1 MSEIKVPD
9 LGESI
14 SEGTIYK
21 WLVKEG
27 DTVGQGDVLAE
38 LETDKVNL
46 EISAE
51 EDGVISSILR
61 QAGENV
67 AVGEAIGI
75 IGSADGAAVAGGGKP
90 EAASA
95 ATGSSA
101 PDGGKPEAASAATGS
116 SASDGG
122 KPEAAIAPAASEGV
136 AAGSAALASP
146 GARKLARERGID
158 LGEVSARDP
167 IGRIG
172 QADVNGHGAAVP
184 EAAAPA
190 APAAAAR
197 PEPVKPPAP
206 AGKAPHAE
214 DGKATERKRMSRRRL
229 TIASRLVEAQQTAAM
244 LTTFNEVDM
253 TAILDI
259 RKRRKD
265 AFKEKHEVGLGF
277 MSFFTKAVIG
287 ALKAYPLLNAEIDGE
302 DLLLKKYYDIG
313 IAVAAKEGLVVPVV
327 RDADRLSFPEIER
340 KIGELASKARA
351 NTLSLP
357 ELQGGTFTITNGG
370 VFGSLLSTPIL
381 NTPQVGILGMHKI
394 QLRPIALDEERTANR
409 PMMYVAL
416 SYDHRIVDGSEAVG
430 FLVKVKE
437 LLEDPEALL
446 LEG

>member
-1 MSEIKVPD
+1 MSEILVPD

-51 EDGVISSILR
+51 VEGVISSILR

-75 IGSADGAAVAGGGKP
+75 IGAASGSKPQAAESKAP
-90 EAASA
+90 EAALAS
-95 ATGSSA
+95 GS
-101 PDGGKPEAASAATGS
+101 
-116 SASDGG
+116 
-122 KPEAAIAPAASEGV
+122 PAAAAPVAV
-136 AAGSAALASP
+136 AAPEVPAAGGESPAALASP

-158 LGEVSARDP
+158 LGDVSARDP

-172 QADVNGHGAAVP
+172 QADVSGHGAAAP
-184 EAAAPA
+184 QAAAPVAPAPQGKPEPAKPAASKA
-190 APAAAAR
+190 AP
-197 PEPVKPPAP
+197 
-206 AGKAPHAE
+206 E
-214 DGKATERKRMSRRRL
+214 DGKNVERKRMSRRRL

-287 ALKAYPLLNAEIDGE
+287 ALKTYPLLNAEIDGE
-302 DLLLKKYYDIG
+302 DLVVKKFYDIG

-340 KIGELASKARA
+340 QIGELASKARA
-351 NTLSLP
+351 NTLSLS

-394 QLRPIALDEERTANR
+394 QLRPIALDEERTVNR
-409 PMMYVAL
+409 PMMYIAL
-416 SYDHRIVDGSEAVG
+416 SYDHRIVDGSEAVS

>member
-1 MSEIKVPD
+1 MSEILVPD

-51 EDGVISSILR
+51 VEGVISSILR

-75 IGSADGAAVAGGGKP
+75 IGAASGSKPQAAESKAPEAAPASGSAAAAPVAVAVAAPEVAVAGGESP
-90 EAASA
+90 
-95 ATGSSA
+95 
-101 PDGGKPEAASAATGS
+101 
-116 SASDGG
+116 
-122 KPEAAIAPAASEGV
+122 
-136 AAGSAALASP
+136 AALASP

-158 LGEVSARDP
+158 LGDVSARDP

-172 QADVNGHGAAVP
+172 QADVSGHGAAAP
-184 EAAAPA
+184 QAAAPVAPAPQGKPEKALPAASKA
-190 APAAAAR
+190 AP
-197 PEPVKPPAP
+197 
-206 AGKAPHAE
+206 E
-214 DGKATERKRMSRRRL
+214 DGKNVERKRMSRRRL

-287 ALKAYPLLNAEIDGE
+287 ALKTYPLLNAEIDGE
-302 DLLLKKYYDIG
+302 DLVVKKFYDIG

-340 KIGELASKARA
+340 QIGELASKARA
-351 NTLSLP
+351 NTLSLS

-394 QLRPIALDEERTANR
+394 QLRPIALDEERTVNR
-409 PMMYVAL
+409 PMMYIAL
-416 SYDHRIVDGSEAVG
+416 SYDHRIVDGSEAVS

>member
-1 MSEIKVPD
+1 MSEILVPD

-51 EDGVISSILR
+51 VEGVISSILR

-75 IGSADGAAVAGGGKP
+75 IGAASGSKPQAAESKAP
-90 EAASA
+90 EAAPASGSA
-95 ATGSSA
+95 AAA
-101 PDGGKPEAASAATGS
+101 PVAAPEAPA
-116 SASDGG
+116 GG
-122 KPEAAIAPAASEGV
+122 DSHT
-136 AAGSAALASP
+136 ALASP

-172 QADVNGHGAAVP
+172 QADVSGHGAAP
-184 EAAAPA
+184 QAAAPV
-190 APAAAAR
+190 APAAQVK
-197 PEPVKPPAP
+197 PEPAKPAASKAAP
-206 AGKAPHAE
+206 E
-214 DGKATERKRMSRRRL
+214 DGKNVERKRMSRRRL

-287 ALKAYPLLNAEIDGE
+287 ALKTYPLLNAEIDGE
-302 DLLLKKYYDIG
+302 DLVVKKFYDIG

-340 KIGELASKARA
+340 QIGELASKARA
-351 NTLSLP
+351 NTLSLS

-394 QLRPIALDEERTANR
+394 QLRPIALDEERTVNR
-409 PMMYVAL
+409 PMMYIAL
-416 SYDHRIVDGSEAVG
+416 SYDHRIVDGSEAVS

>member
-1 MSEIKVPD
+1 MSEILVPD

-51 EDGVISSILR
+51 VEGVISSILR

-75 IGSADGAAVAGGGKP
+75 IGAASGSTPRTAESIAPEAAPASGSAAAAPVAAPEVAVAGGESP
-90 EAASA
+90 
-95 ATGSSA
+95 
-101 PDGGKPEAASAATGS
+101 
-116 SASDGG
+116 
-122 KPEAAIAPAASEGV
+122 
-136 AAGSAALASP
+136 AALASP

-158 LGEVSARDP
+158 LGDVSARDP

-172 QADVNGHGAAVP
+172 QADVSGHGAAAP
-184 EAAAPA
+184 QAAAPV
-190 APAAAAR
+190 APAAQAK
-197 PEPVKPPAP
+197 PEPAKPAASKAAP
-206 AGKAPHAE
+206 E
-214 DGKATERKRMSRRRL
+214 DGKNVERKRMSRRRL

-287 ALKAYPLLNAEIDGE
+287 ALKTYPLLNAEIDGE
-302 DLLLKKYYDIG
+302 DLVVKKFYDIG

-340 KIGELASKARA
+340 QIGELASKARA
-351 NTLSLP
+351 NTLSLS

-394 QLRPIALDEERTANR
+394 QLRPIALDEERTVNR
-409 PMMYVAL
+409 PMMYIAL
-416 SYDHRIVDGSEAVG
+416 SYDHRIVDGSEAVS

>member
-75 IGSADGAAVAGGGKP
+75 IGSGASVGASQPQAAAAAVEGAASGSAQAEP
-90 EAASA
+90 AASV
-95 ATGSSA
+95 
-101 PDGGKPEAASAATGS
+101 SAA
-116 SASDGG
+116 
-122 KPEAAIAPAASEGV
+122 APAAAPEGPV
-136 AAGSAALASP
+136 AAGDSSAALASP

-172 QADVNGHGAAVP
+172 QADVKEHGA
-184 EAAAPA
+184 A
-190 APAAAAR
+190 APAAAA
-197 PEPVKPPAP
+197 PTAPAP
-206 AGKAPHAE
+206 QGKPELAKPAAGKAQLPE
-214 DGKATERKRMSRRRL
+214 DGKSVERKRMSRRRL

-265 AFKEKHEVGLGF
+265 DFKEKHEVGLGF

-287 ALKAYPLLNAEIDGE
+287 ALKAYPMLNAEIDGE
-302 DLLLKKYYDIG
+302 DLVLKKFYDIG

-327 RDADRLSFPEIER
+327 RDADRLSFPQIER
-340 KIGELASKARA
+340 QIGELASKARS
-351 NTLSLP
+351 NTLSLS

-394 QLRPIALDEERTANR
+394 QLRPIALDEERMANR
-409 PMMYVAL
+409 PMMYIAL
-416 SYDHRIVDGSEAVG
+416 SYDHRIVDGSEAVS
-430 FLVKVKE
+430 FLVKIKE
-437 LLEDPEALL
+437 LLEDPESLL

>member
-75 IGSADGAAVAGGGKP
+75 IGSGAAVGGGQP
-90 EAASA
+90 EVTAAAVSAADSAAAKAEPAASVA
-95 ATGSSA
+95 AA
-101 PDGGKPEAASAATGS
+101 
-116 SASDGG
+116 
-122 KPEAAIAPAASEGV
+122 APAAAPEVPV
-136 AAGSAALASP
+136 AAGDSTAALASP

-172 QADVNGHGAAVP
+172 QADVKDHGG
-184 EAAAPA
+184 AAPA
-190 APAAAAR
+190 SAAPTVSAPAAQAK
-197 PEPVKPPAP
+197 PESAKPA
-206 AGKAPHAE
+206 AGKAQQPE
-214 DGKATERKRMSRRRL
+214 DGKSVERKRMSRRRL

-287 ALKAYPLLNAEIDGE
+287 ALKAYPMLNAEIDGE
-302 DLLLKKYYDIG
+302 DLVLKKFYDIG

-327 RDADRLSFPEIER
+327 RDADRLSFPQIER
-340 KIGELASKARA
+340 QIGELASKARS
-351 NTLSLP
+351 NTLSLS

-409 PMMYVAL
+409 PMMYIAL
-416 SYDHRIVDGSEAVG
+416 SYDHRIVDGSEAVS
-430 FLVKVKE
+430 FLVKIKE
-437 LLEDPEALL
+437 LLEDPESLL

>member
-1 MSEIKVPD
+1 MSEILVPD

-51 EDGVISSILR
+51 VEGVISSILR

-75 IGSADGAAVAGGGKP
+75 IGAASGSTPQAAESKAPEAAPASGSAAAAPVAAPEVAVAGGESP
-90 EAASA
+90 
-95 ATGSSA
+95 
-101 PDGGKPEAASAATGS
+101 
-116 SASDGG
+116 
-122 KPEAAIAPAASEGV
+122 
-136 AAGSAALASP
+136 AALASP

-158 LGEVSARDP
+158 LGDVSARDP

-172 QADVNGHGAAVP
+172 QADVSGHGAAAP
-184 EAAAPA
+184 QAAAPV
-190 APAAAAR
+190 APAAQAK
-197 PEPVKPPAP
+197 PEPAKPAASKAAP
-206 AGKAPHAE
+206 D
-214 DGKATERKRMSRRRL
+214 DGKHVERKRMSRRRL

-287 ALKAYPLLNAEIDGE
+287 ALKTYPLLNAEIDGE
-302 DLLLKKYYDIG
+302 DLVVKKFYDIG

-340 KIGELASKARA
+340 QIGDLASKARA
-351 NTLSLP
+351 NTLSLS

-394 QLRPIALDEERTANR
+394 QLRPIALDEERTVNR
-409 PMMYVAL
+409 PMMYIAL
-416 SYDHRIVDGSEAVG
+416 SYDHRIVDGSEAVS

>member
-1 MSEIKVPD
+1 MSEILVPD

-51 EDGVISSILR
+51 VEGVISSILR

-75 IGSADGAAVAGGGKP
+75 IGAASGSKPQAAESKAP
-90 EAASA
+90 EAAPASGSA
-95 ATGSSA
+95 AAA
-101 PDGGKPEAASAATGS
+101 PVAVAAPEAPASGDS
-116 SASDGG
+116 H
-122 KPEAAIAPAASEGV
+122 
-136 AAGSAALASP
+136 AALASP

-172 QADVNGHGAAVP
+172 QADVSGHGAAAP
-184 EAAAPA
+184 QATAPA
-190 APAAAAR
+190 APAPQGK
-197 PEPVKPPAP
+197 PEPAKPAASKAAP
-206 AGKAPHAE
+206 E
-214 DGKATERKRMSRRRL
+214 DGKNVERKRMSRRRL

-287 ALKAYPLLNAEIDGE
+287 ALKTYPLLNAEIDGE
-302 DLLLKKYYDIG
+302 DLVVKKFYDIG

-340 KIGELASKARA
+340 QIGELASKARA
-351 NTLSLP
+351 NTLSLS

-394 QLRPIALDEERTANR
+394 QLRPIALDEERTVNR
-409 PMMYVAL
+409 PMMYIAL
-416 SYDHRIVDGSEAVG
+416 SYDHRIVDGSEAVS

>member
-1 MSEIKVPD
+1 MSEILVPD

-51 EDGVISSILR
+51 VEGVISSILR

-75 IGSADGAAVAGGGKP
+75 IGAASGSKPQAAESKAP
-90 EAASA
+90 EAAPASGSA
-95 ATGSSA
+95 AAA
-101 PDGGKPEAASAATGS
+101 PVAAPEAPA
-116 SASDGG
+116 GG
-122 KPEAAIAPAASEGV
+122 DSHT
-136 AAGSAALASP
+136 ALASP

-172 QADVNGHGAAVP
+172 QADVSGHGAAAP
-184 EAAAPA
+184 QAAAPVAPAPQGKPEPAKPAASKA
-190 APAAAAR
+190 AP
-197 PEPVKPPAP
+197 
-206 AGKAPHAE
+206 E
-214 DGKATERKRMSRRRL
+214 DGKNVERKRMSRRRL

-287 ALKAYPLLNAEIDGE
+287 ALKTYPLLNAEIDGE
-302 DLLLKKYYDIG
+302 DLVVKKFYDIG

-340 KIGELASKARA
+340 QIGELASKARA
-351 NTLSLP
+351 NTLSLS

-394 QLRPIALDEERTANR
+394 QLRPIALDEERTVNR
-409 PMMYVAL
+409 PMMYIAL
-416 SYDHRIVDGSEAVG
+416 SYDHRIVDGSEAVS

>member
-1 MSEIKVPD
+1 VSEILVPD

-51 EDGVISSILR
+51 VEGVISSILR

-75 IGSADGAAVAGGGKP
+75 IGAASGSTPQAAESKAPEAAPASGSAAAAPVAAPEVAVAGGESP
-90 EAASA
+90 
-95 ATGSSA
+95 
-101 PDGGKPEAASAATGS
+101 
-116 SASDGG
+116 
-122 KPEAAIAPAASEGV
+122 
-136 AAGSAALASP
+136 AALASP

-158 LGEVSARDP
+158 LGDVSARDP

-172 QADVNGHGAAVP
+172 QADVSGHGAAAP
-184 EAAAPA
+184 QAAAPV
-190 APAAAAR
+190 APAAQAK
-197 PEPVKPPAP
+197 PEPAKPAASKAAP
-206 AGKAPHAE
+206 E
-214 DGKATERKRMSRRRL
+214 DGKNVERKRMSRRRL

-287 ALKAYPLLNAEIDGE
+287 ALKTYPLLNAEIDGE
-302 DLLLKKYYDIG
+302 DLIVKKFYDIG

-340 KIGELASKARA
+340 QIGELASKARA
-351 NTLSLP
+351 NTLSLS

-394 QLRPIALDEERTANR
+394 QLRPIALDEERTVNR
-409 PMMYVAL
+409 PMMYIAL
-416 SYDHRIVDGSEAVG
+416 SYDHRIVDGSEAVS

>member
-1 MSEIKVPD
+1 MSEILVPD

-51 EDGVISSILR
+51 VEGVISTILR

-75 IGSADGAAVAGGGKP
+75 IG
-90 EAASA
+90 AAS
-95 ATGSSA
+95 GSTPQA
-101 PDGGKPEAASAATGS
+101 
-116 SASDGG
+116 
-122 KPEAAIAPAASEGV
+122 AASEAEAPKAAPAGGNAV
-136 AAGSAALASP
+136 AAAAPVAAPEVPAAGGDSHAALASP

-172 QADVNGHGAAVP
+172 QADVSGHGAAAP
-184 EAAAPA
+184 QAAAPV
-190 APAAAAR
+190 APAPQGK
-197 PEPVKPPAP
+197 PEPAKPA
-206 AGKAPHAE
+206 AGKATPDE
-214 DGKATERKRMSRRRL
+214 GKNVERKRMSRRRL

-287 ALKAYPLLNAEIDGE
+287 ALKTYPLLNAEIDGE
-302 DLLLKKYYDIG
+302 DLVVKKFYDIG

-340 KIGELASKARA
+340 QIGELASKARA
-351 NTLSLP
+351 NTLSLS

-394 QLRPIALDEERTANR
+394 QLRPIALDEERTVNR
-409 PMMYVAL
+409 PMMYIAL
-416 SYDHRIVDGSEAVG
+416 SYDHRIVDGSEAVS